1 MARKIYFHLHCI
13 LPDYCR
19 SCTYLCLKDIA
30 NSKEFIIM
38 AKITTLKKKEK
49 NNRKIEKVSLAFQ
62 TEWGLKKLFGVI
74 DPFVMDMVQVELEC
88 IQELDLTQDLLLIK
102 LLVQEV
108 RSQLG
113 YEPAVDYGD
122 FCDSIV
128 ALGLKIADISNTS
141 LITSP
146 AAWQDKVKNKILTIY
161 YPDNVRN
168 KVIEYLK
175 ARGFNV
181 STYLGKPIVK
191 FNQLYVK
198 VERLNNVI

>member
-1 MARKIYFHLHCI
+1 MTRRQTIISATLSATFVLLTFAFFNFLYPFHIHNHEQLQFFRFGA
-13 LPDYCR
+13 DY
-19 SCTYLCLKDIA
+19 
-30 NSKEFIIM
+30 
-38 AKITTLKKKEK
+38 
-49 NNRKIEKVSLAFQ
+49 
-62 TEWGLKKLFGVI
+62 
-74 DPFVMDMVQVELEC
+74 
-88 IQELDLTQDLLLIK
+88 
-102 LLVQEV
+102 
-108 RSQLG
+108 
-113 YEPAVDYGD
+113 

>member
-1 MARKIYFHLHCI
+1 M
-13 LPDYCR
+13 PDFCR
-19 SCTYLCLKDIA
+19 SQRYLCSKDVA
-30 NSKEFIIM
+30 NSKEIIM
-38 AKITTLKKKEK
+38 SKNTALKKKEK

-62 TEWGLKKLFGVI
+62 TKWGLQKLFGVI

-113 YEPAVDYGD
+113 YEPAVDHGD

-146 AAWQDKVKNKILTIY
+146 AVWQDKVRNKILTIY
-161 YPDNVRN
+161 YPDNERN
-168 KVIEYLK
+168 KVVEYLK